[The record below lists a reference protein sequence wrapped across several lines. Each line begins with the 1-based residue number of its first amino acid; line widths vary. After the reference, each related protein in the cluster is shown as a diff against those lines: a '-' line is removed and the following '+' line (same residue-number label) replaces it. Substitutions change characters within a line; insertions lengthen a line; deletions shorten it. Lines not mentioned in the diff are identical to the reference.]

1 MHTDGTKCNFEEVG
15 GFQLSTG
22 SGSFT
27 LGIET
32 MRSGEADSYFE
43 TFKHMLEAMSSL
55 VAPEGIETMRSGEA
69 DSYFETFK
77 HMLEAMSSLVAPEE
91 HADQDMREVLT
102 SFGALMTDNTIMNSA
117 FF

>member
-15 GFQLSTG
+15 GFQLSTE

-55 VAPEGIETMRSGEA
+55 VAPE
-69 DSYFETFK
+69 
-77 HMLEAMSSLVAPEE
+77 E
-91 HADQDMREVLT
+91 HAEQDMREVLT

>member
-1 MHTDGTKCNFEEVG
+1 
-15 GFQLSTG
+15 
-22 SGSFT
+22 
-27 LGIET
+27 
-32 MRSGEADSYFE
+32 
-43 TFKHMLEAMSSL
+43 
-55 VAPEGIETMRSGEA
+55 MRSGEA

-117 FF
+117 FFLKEIVIGEKNVCRLLLKIITFYQMMKKKRLVTCIMCFVAYIFYIVSVFMQKSP